1 MNLHATIFG
10 YRRLSV
16 SAADGPTLLNICM
29 KYGFG
34 YYKMGR
40 DGERTYLI
48 CPLRTAARIKARC
61 DEYSVECSMGELR
74 GVPAASRY
82 KTRAGLILGGILSVI
97 MLMYSG
103 NFVWDI
109 RVRPMDGIDAPA
121 IEAALADC
129 GFQRGT
135 DLRSF
140 VADKTEN
147 LFLRTVPTVS
157 WISINM
163 KGTVAYVEATP
174 KDSDGKE
181 EKPTSPANV
190 VAACDGVR
198 TEMITYNGLRVV
210 EIGDAVREGELLIS
224 GAYGEKT
231 PGLHLTRA
239 SGRIMAKTFRTVSV
253 EIPLEYEE
261 KVETGRTFQKKSV
274 IFFGNS
280 IKVFGNSGNL
290 GSTCDTIIEDRVLSF
305 VGADLPVILRTE
317 TETEY
322 TTVLR
327 YRSELEAKALAIA
340 ELEKKISELLGES
353 MILTKE
359 TNVTFVGGVCRIEC
373 SMTCIEDIGRTVEFS
388 AELTN

>member
-1 MNLHATIFG
+1 MKLHAILFG

-16 SAADGPTLLNICM
+16 DEKDGATLLNICM

-34 YYKMGR
+34 YYKMGVE
-40 DGERTYLI
+40 DGKLYLV
-48 CPLRTAARIKARC
+48 CPLHTAARIKVRC
-61 DEYSVECSMGELR
+61 DEYSVECSLGEVR
-74 GVPAASRY
+74 GIPAAARY
-82 KTRAGLILGGILSVI
+82 KTRGGLIIGGILAVL

-109 RVRPMDGIDAPA
+109 RVRPMDGIDALA
-121 IEAALADC
+121 IESALADC
-129 GFQRGT
+129 GFVRGT

-140 VADKTEN
+140 VADETEN
-147 LFLRTVPTVS
+147 LFLRTEPGVS
-157 WISINM
+157 WISINV

-174 KDSDGKE
+174 KMTA
-181 EKPTSPANV
+181 EKDEGTKSPANV
-190 VAACDGVR
+190 VADCDGVIV
-198 TEMITYNGLRVV
+198 EMITYNGLRVV
-210 EIGDAVREGELLIS
+210 EIGDAVHEGELLIS

-261 KVETGRTFQKKSV
+261 KVETGRTFQKKYL

-280 IKVFGNSGNL
+280 IKLFGNSGNL
-290 GSTCDTIIEDRVLSF
+290 GSTCDTIIEDRVLGF
-305 VGADLPVILRTE
+305 AGAALPVVLRTE

-327 YRSELEAKALAIA
+327 YRSEPEAKALAIA
-340 ELEKKISELLGES
+340 ELEKRISDMLSGSEILKRES
-353 MILTKE
+353 T
-359 TNVTFVGGVCRIEC
+359 VTFDGRICRIEC
-373 SMTCIEDIGRTVEFS
+373 RMTCIEEIGRTVEFS